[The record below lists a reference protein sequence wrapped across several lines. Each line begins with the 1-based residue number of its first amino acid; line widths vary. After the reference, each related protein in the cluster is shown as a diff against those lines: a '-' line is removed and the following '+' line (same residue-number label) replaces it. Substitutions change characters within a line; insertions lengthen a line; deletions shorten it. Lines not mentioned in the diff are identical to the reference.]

1 MGKDK
6 ELKVYGT
13 STLEESLE
21 YLRNKDE
28 RYRILLDSFDTSDA
42 IMKKLV
48 ELRKEAGLSQRDLA
62 RLTGMRQP
70 QIARYET
77 LDEYPRLDTFL
88 RIIDALKYQISL
100 EKKSNKSNK
109 PSKNSSLEAHEAK

>member
-13 STLEESLE
+13 STLEESLQE
-21 YLRNKDE
+21 LRNIDE
-28 RYRILLDSFDTSDA
+28 RYRILLDSFDTADA

-62 RLTGMRQP
+62 KLTGMRQP

-100 EKKSNKSNK
+100 EKKSNKTNK
-109 PSKNSSLEAHEAK
+109 SSKNNNLQTQDAK

>member
-21 YLRNKDE
+21 EFRNMDE
-28 RYRILLDSFDTSDA
+28 RYRILLDSFDLADS

-88 RIIDALKYQISL
+88 RIVDALNFQINL
-100 EKKSNKSNK
+100 EKKSNKTRKS
-109 PSKNSSLEAHEAK
+109 SKEKVLENQASK